1 MEYENSAVIWARY
14 IESFSLVMKLEG
26 LRPHTISSY
35 VRDVRRMGELMEWQ
49 SPTSLKSHDVR
60 KYVDWL
66 SDRVSPATVALG
78 QLGLRKFFRFLMD
91 EGEITTDP
99 TVKVKKVKFRN
110 KPQPAYTPDE
120 VEQILRFCKSNT
132 WNGVRNRAIVTV
144 LFDTGVRVGEL
155 VSMGLPDWETHTTVV
170 NGKTGQRTVPL
181 GEVALLK
188 IQRYVRRW
196 GIAEGPLWKGE
207 RGQINES
214 GVYQMIRKLCMKSK
228 VEFKGVHA
236 FRRAAAAQMKRLG
249 MNDSDILEVM
259 GWKDIEMLR
268 LYTSSV
274 ATELAQL
281 AHVKYSPVDHITFG
295 SKERNPFGMVRHGAP
310 RRRRI

>member
-1 MEYENSAVIWARY
+1 
-14 IESFSLVMKLEG
+14 
-26 LRPHTISSY
+26 
-35 VRDVRRMGELMEWQ
+35 MGELMDWQ
-49 SPTSLKSHDVR
+49 SPTSLRTHDVR

-78 QLGLRKFFRFLMD
+78 QLGLRKFFRFLLD
-91 EGEITTDP
+91 EGEITNDP
-99 TVKVKKVKFRN
+99 TVKVKRVKFRN
-110 KPQPAYTPDE
+110 KPQPAYTSEE
-120 VEQILRFCKSNT
+120 VKQILRFCKSST
-132 WNGVRNRAIVTV
+132 WNGIRNRAIVTV

-155 VSMGLPDWETHTTVV
+155 VSMGLPDWQTHTIIV

-181 GEVALLK
+181 GEVAILE

-196 GIAEGPLWKGE
+196 GISEGPLWKGE
-207 RGQINES
+207 RGQFNES
-214 GVYQMIRKLCMKSK
+214 GVYQMIRKLCMRAK

-274 ATELAQL
+274 ATELAQV
-281 AHVKYSPVDHITFG
+281 AHVKYSPADFIAFG
-295 SKERNPFGMVRHGAP
+295 SKERNPFGVVRHGAP

>member
-1 MEYENSAVIWARY
+1 MQA
-14 IESFSLVMKLEG
+14 
-26 LRPHTISSY
+26 
-35 VRDVRRMGELMEWQ
+35 
-49 SPTSLKSHDVR
+49 
-60 KYVDWL
+60 
-66 SDRVSPATVALG
+66 
-78 QLGLRKFFRFLMD
+78 
-91 EGEITTDP
+91 
-99 TVKVKKVKFRN
+99 
-110 KPQPAYTPDE
+110 
-120 VEQILRFCKSNT
+120 CKSVV
-132 WNGVRNRAIVTV
+132 WNGVRDRAIVTV

-155 VSMGLPDWETHTTVV
+155 VSMGMPDWQTHTIAV

-181 GEVALLK
+181 GEVALLE

-196 GIAEGPLWKGE
+196 GISEGPLWKGE

-214 GVYQMIRKLCMKSK
+214 GVYQMIRKLCMKAK

-274 ATELAQL
+274 ATELAQV
-281 AHVKYSPVDHITFG
+281 AH
-295 SKERNPFGMVRHGAP
+295 
-310 RRRRI
+310 